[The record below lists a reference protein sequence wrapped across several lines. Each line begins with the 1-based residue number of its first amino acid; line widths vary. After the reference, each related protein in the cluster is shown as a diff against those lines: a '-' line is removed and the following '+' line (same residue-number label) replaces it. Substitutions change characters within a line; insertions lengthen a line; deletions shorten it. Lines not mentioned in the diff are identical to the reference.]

1 MNTPEHLTVN
11 IGMVRPKVK
20 AGRNPARKRGTQPAV
35 KEWQH
40 TGSGNL
46 RQPLFYQGMKEADV
60 ILRTGRVNKNSIL
73 ETEKTQTKALALPPI
88 PFWKLALVVI
98 GPGLVV
104 MLADTDA
111 GSAIVAAQSGAQWG
125 YRLLLL
131 QVLLMPILYVVQELT
146 VRLGLTTRKGHGE
159 LIAEHFGK
167 GWAWLSVG
175 TLLVSCIGAMLTE
188 FSGIVGVGLLFGVSQ
203 WVSISLTVLFLVVV
217 VATGS
222 YQRVEL
228 VAILI
233 GLFELAFV
241 AVALVSHPSGKAMF
255 QGMVHMPLGDRQY
268 LFLLASNVGAVIMPW
283 MIFYQQSAVVDKGLD
298 ISHLKPARWDTAVGA
313 VVTQIIMAAI
323 LILAATT
330 IGAKN
335 PNAPLDTVQQIADAL
350 IPSLGSFWGKVIFA
364 LGMLGGAM
372 VATIVV
378 SLTAAWGL
386 GEVTGYKRSLAHH
399 PFEAPWFYGVYV
411 ISLLIGAGIVL
422 SGINLVKLA
431 VSVNVMNALLLPIVL
446 GFLYLLARK
455 ALPEPWR
462 LKGWYAWLVGL
473 IVLFTAGLGVYAGI
487 MGIW

>member
-1 MNTPEHLTVN
+1 M
-11 IGMVRPKVK
+11 
-20 AGRNPARKRGTQPAV
+20 NPANIILGTDRVDTKTVLGMEESQPPAPA
-35 KEWQH
+35 
-40 TGSGNL
+40 L
-46 RQPLFYQGMKEADV
+46 RQ
-60 ILRTGRVNKNSIL
+60 
-73 ETEKTQTKALALPPI
+73 I
-88 PFWKLALVVI
+88 PFWKLALVVA

-131 QVLLMPILYVVQELT
+131 QLLLMPILYVVQELT
-146 VRLGLTTRKGHGE
+146 VRLGLATRKGHGE
-159 LIAEHFGK
+159 LIAERFGK
-167 GWAWLSVG
+167 GWAWLSVS
-175 TLLVSCIGAMLTE
+175 TLLVSCVGAMLTE
-188 FSGIVGVGLLFGVSQ
+188 FSGIAGVGLLFGISP
-203 WVSISLTVLFLVVV
+203 WISISLTVIFLVVV
-217 VATGS
+217 ATTGS
-222 YQRVEL
+222 YRRVEL

-241 AVALVSHPSGKAMF
+241 AVAFVSHPSGTAML
-255 QGMVHMPLGDRQY
+255 QGMAHMPLGDRQY
-268 LFLLASNVGAVIMPW
+268 LFLLAGNVGAVIMPW

-298 ISHLKPARWDTAVGA
+298 ISHLKPARWDTAIGA
-313 VVTQIIMAAI
+313 VVTQVIMAAI

-335 PNAPLDTVQQIADAL
+335 PNASLDTVQQIADAL
-350 IPSLGSFWGKVIFA
+350 IPFLGSFWGKVIFA
-364 LGMLGGAM
+364 MGMLGAAL

-386 GEVTGYKRSLAHH
+386 GEVTGYKHSLAHH
-399 PFEAPWFYGVYV
+399 PFEAPWFYGIYV
-411 ISLLIGAGIVL
+411 VSLLIGAGIVL
-422 SGINLVKLA
+422 SGVNLVKLA

-487 MGIW
+487 MGIL

>member
-1 MNTPEHLTVN
+1 MKTVLE
-11 IGMVRPKVK
+11 
-20 AGRNPARKRGTQPAV
+20 AGR
-35 KEWQH
+35 
-40 TGSGNL
+40 
-46 RQPLFYQGMKEADV
+46 
-60 ILRTGRVNKNSIL
+60 
-73 ETEKTQTKALALPPI
+73 TQTKTLALPPI
-88 PFWKLALVVI
+88 PFWKLALIVT

-131 QVLLMPILYVVQELT
+131 QLLLMPILYVVQELT
-146 VRLGLTTRKGHGE
+146 VRLGLATRKGHGE

-167 GWAWLSVG
+167 GWAWLSVS
-175 TLLVSCIGAMLTE
+175 TLLVSCVGAMLTE
-188 FSGIVGVGLLFGVSQ
+188 FSGIAGVGLLFGISP
-203 WVSISLTVLFLVVV
+203 WISITLTIIFLVVV

-222 YQRVEL
+222 YRQVEL

-241 AVALVSHPSGKAMF
+241 AVAFVSHPSGTAML
-255 QGMVHMPLGDRQY
+255 QGMAHMPLGDRQY

-283 MIFYQQSAVVDKGLD
+283 MIFYQQSAMVDKGLD
-298 ISHLKPARWDTAVGA
+298 ISHIKLARWDTAIGA
-313 VVTQIIMAAI
+313 IVTQVIMAAI

-335 PNAPLDTVQQIADAL
+335 PNTSLNTVQQIADAL
-350 IPSLGSFWGKVIFA
+350 IPFLGSFWGKVIFA
-364 LGMLGGAM
+364 LGMLGAAW

-399 PFEAPWFYGVYV
+399 PFEAPWFYGIYV
-411 ISLLIGAGIVL
+411 VSLLIGAGIVL

-462 LKGWYAWLVGL
+462 LKGWYAGLVGF